1 MAQYPLSDEITGG
14 VAPSP
19 VDPARLAAM
28 LQQQPASLGSVPFDP
43 NDPYHWQLQQ
53 QAMGQMSL
61 ADTLLNIAA
70 QDKRRAEAEVQQEIM
85 DRGMIGMAGQMIP
98 FVGAPLSG
106 AIGAAQMRQAEGF
119 PISEE
124 MRQYGLIGQPSP
136 PGALGMAQAKLPGAV
151 ERSLLSSL
159 QPQGATPD
167 QMAWQRGVAEPW
179 QQQYSAQ
186 IYGEGPQPYIPGDP
200 SAEMTPEEEHAFT
213 EWLMGAATA
222 ATSPL
227 GAPSAIAKAS
237 ALFLPSLF
245 PKALR
250 QVRQADVRKLAQAI
264 ELSNLPPQAKTKAL
278 IALNKRARGV
288 TKLDPASVQAM
299 DPETKARYLE
309 SLEAGQT
316 WTHAPE
322 LNREELIGLTK
333 ADIDAGKQ
341 APLQAE
347 GDLLRHGY
355 GGKPERIGRQQQLL
369 ADALTG
375 GEYSRTGFWPEQLG
389 RAPGEEVRIPEA
401 MESSI
406 NLINSWHQ
414 ALAGAGIKLPPPE
427 VPSPGPVGV
436 TGQVTRASWKKRDP
450 VTRQLTDDPM
460 GQMTIQPATPQQEIA
475 SSGQP
480 QRQGY
485 SLADLEEVGDPPSG
499 GGDISMRHGMGT
511 GSGPGTQ
518 FIAEAGEITPRTIDR
533 LARTLEGYPDLS
545 PDIQMEVAES
555 VQTVTSNQ
563 KEAQELISIAEALEK
578 DGSQEASNLL
588 TGMVLPELDKI
599 YQQNQAIG
607 ANLLAIKQG
616 RIGNVRATQ
625 GSTPLPYR
633 TPAGGMDDPLVR
645 QPYERL
651 PTDPP
656 QHTFLGESKEAG
668 AELQASPGFEEGVGL
683 KGEKPSQYDLGF
695 GVNISPDP
703 AKMKE
708 QLSPEEL
715 LAKGINLDDPSTF
728 PPISVWDEGK
738 GKRVPGEGARYAS
751 GVPGQADPV
760 RYPETGLGGASDF
773 EKSLAR
779 NERLREEQAARQ
791 VADYAKRSKVAR
803 PGSVAARMEEIRKAE
818 SLEDMLK
825 ARALRDLGTKK
836 ETETHLVK
844 MAAEQ
849 NRFNRAAQRGKK
861 YKLPR
866 QQEQWTHEVIDGNVV
881 PKKSPKSKEITQ
893 STRNK
898 DMGIVNQSTAFLIAG
913 GRGSKEAAYA
923 RALKNQGARV
933 NTKNYTKDD
942 VVGVFVQDTHS
953 ARKGSPVEAL
963 DMDMLKSATDSG
975 ATILTNKIP
984 YGKASDKSYK
994 MSKSASG
1001 SRLGITRQQERAVAK
1016 ELKAQGYEE
1025 YGYPG
1030 SGMWVPGKKGT
1041 KVKTTEIPPKKSA
1054 EPTATL
1060 ESIFGDDPVPSTMRS
1075 PVPGSDIRDVM
1086 DVRPGQDWET
1096 PKTTEA
1102 GKFIEQPGAPQEGKT
1117 LKTYERDRPET
1128 TEQIVREIEEDAL
1141 GVWRKERDKALS
1153 QGYTKKEALR
1163 IADNAASQ
1171 RERVLRDKLSKVRGQ
1186 EATAPRPEAAPRRQ
1200 EMGGEAAEAARRLQK
1215 MRGAPAQ
1222 KAAEVPGASEKVI
1235 NPRIGAG
1242 PVKGIEF
1249 KGENAQLESEIFD
1262 YLLGVAYPRLSKIT
1276 DKQEAIAYLKAR
1288 QGAERIMGMQGL
1300 ANKARELVVN
1310 SKSGD
1315 VKQIATLRSWMNNP
1329 EKMLG
1334 ISKKKN

>member
-28 LQQQPASLGSVPFDP
+28 LQQQPASLGSVPFNP
-43 NDPYHWQLQQ
+43 NDPYHQQLQQ

-61 ADTLLNIAA
+61 ADQLLAFA
-70 QDKRRAEAEVQQEIM
+70 VQDKQRAEAEAQQEIM
-85 DRGMIGMAGQMIP
+85 QRGMIGMAGQMIP

-151 ERSLLSSL
+151 ERSPLSSL

-186 IYGEGPQPYIPGDP
+186 ITGEGPQPYIPGDP

-288 TKLDPASVQAM
+288 TKLDPESVQAM

-309 SLEAGQT
+309 SLEAGQP
-316 WTHAPE
+316 WSDVPE
-322 LNREELIGLTK
+322 FNREELVRLTT
-333 ADIDAGKQ
+333 ADVRAGEQ
-341 APLQAE
+341 APSQE
-347 GDLLRHGY
+347 
-355 GGKPERIGRQQQLL
+355 IGRQQQLL

-389 RAPGEEVRIPEA
+389 RAPGEEVIPAEAATSIPETSMA
-401 MESSI
+401 
-406 NLINSWHQ
+406 Q

-427 VPSPGPVGV
+427 LPSPGPALSAGP
-436 TGQVTRASWKKRDP
+436 GQVTRASWKRRDP
-450 VTRQLTDDPM
+450 VTGELVDEPM

-475 SSGQP
+475 SAGQP
-480 QRQGY
+480 QRQGI
-485 SLADLEEVGDPPSG
+485 SLADLEEFGDQPSG
-499 GGDISMRHGMGT
+499 AGDISMRHGMGI

-545 PDIQMEVAES
+545 PDIQMEIAES
-555 VQTVTSNQ
+555 VQTAASNR
-563 KEAQELISIAEALEK
+563 KEAQELIGIAEALEK

-616 RIGNVRATQ
+616 RIGSVRATQ

-683 KGEKPSQYDLGF
+683 RGEAPSQYDLGF

-708 QLSPEEL
+708 QFSPEEL

-791 VADYAKRSKVAR
+791 VADYAKRSKAAR
-803 PGSVAARMEEIRKAE
+803 PGSVAARMEEVRKAE

-849 NRFNRAAQRGKK
+849 NRFNRAAQKVKK

-963 DMDMLKSATDSG
+963 DMDLLKSATDSG

-1041 KVKTTEIPPKKSA
+1041 KVKTTEIPPKESA

-1086 DVRPGQDWET
+1086 DIRPGRDWET

-1186 EATAPRPEAAPRRQ
+1186 ETTAPRPEAAPRRQ
-1200 EMGGEAAEAARRLQK
+1200 EMGGEAAEAARRLQE

-1276 DKQEAIAYLKAR
+1276 DKQEAVAYLKAR

-1300 ANKARELVVN
+1300 ADKARELVVN
-1310 SKSGD
+1310 AKSGD
-1315 VKQIATLRSWMNNP
+1315 VKQITTLRSWMNNP